1 MQAFLTCRP
10 PRKGSI
16 LMNKTNTWTAETIAV
31 GSELLLGG
39 RLDTNS
45 LFIADR
51 LASCGVE
58 LRYKTTV
65 GDDLSDIVAA
75 LKSAARRVS
84 VVILT
89 GGLGPTVD
97 DLTREAVARATGHR
111 LARRKA
117 ALDEMTSR
125 LASWGRKPNRSQFR
139 QAKIPA
145 AADILPNPVGTA
157 PGFVLI
163 WKGTFLAAVPGV
175 PREMEPMVTEGMLP
189 RLQNWMDIKKAA
201 GVVPMVRRVLHT
213 SGVPESLVDEKLTG
227 LIPKGSP
234 IQLGIYASPMEI
246 MVSLTGPAAPAQQ
259 GAVSIETLLKE
270 ARERL
275 SDILYGEQDE
285 TMESVVGRLLNERK
299 FTLAVA
305 ESCTGG
311 LIGHRLTQVAGS
323 SAYLDRVAVT
333 YSNRA
338 KVQMLG
344 VPPAVIDR
352 HGAVSAE
359 TAAAMARGVRER
371 SDTDIGL
378 SVTGIAGPGG
388 ATETKPVGLVYVGL
402 DGGPNEAFTREFRFH
417 GGDRT
422 VIKQRSSQAALDLLR
437 RWLIQKGRG

>member
-1 MQAFLTCRP
+1 
-10 PRKGSI
+10 
-16 LMNKTNTWTAETIAV
+16 MNKTKATTNTWIAETIAV

-51 LASCGVE
+51 LAFCGIE

-65 GDDLSDIVAA
+65 GDDLSDITAA
-75 LKSAARRVS
+75 LQAAARRAR

-97 DLTREAVARATGHR
+97 DLTREAVAHATGRR

-117 ALDEMTSR
+117 ALDEMTAR
-125 LASWGRKPNRSQFR
+125 LASWGRRPNKSQFR

-145 AADILPNPVGTA
+145 GADILSNPVGTA
-157 PGFVLI
+157 PGFTLV

-175 PREMEPMVTEGMLP
+175 PREMEPMVTESVLP
-189 RLQNWMDIKKAA
+189 RLQTWMDSSKAA
-201 GVVPMVRRVLHT
+201 GAVPMVRRVLHT
-213 SGVPESLVDEKLTG
+213 SGVPESLVDEKLVG

-234 IQLGIYASPMEI
+234 IQLGIYASPMEV
-246 MVSLTGPAAPAQQ
+246 MVSLTGPVAPQRQ
-259 GAVSIETLLKE
+259 GAASMETLLKE
-270 ARERL
+270 VRVRL
-275 SDILYGEQDE
+275 GDILYGEEDE
-285 TMESVVGRLLNERK
+285 TMESVVGRLLTERM

-311 LIGHRLTQVAGS
+311 LIGHRLTQVPGS
-323 SAYLDRVAVT
+323 SAYVDRVAVT

-338 KVQMLG
+338 KVEMLG
-344 VPPAVIDR
+344 VSPDVIDR
-352 HGAVSAE
+352 YGAVSAE
-359 TAAAMARGVRER
+359 TAAAMARGARER
-371 SDTDIGL
+371 SGTTIGL

-402 DGGPNEAFTREFRFH
+402 DAGPAEALTKEFRFH

-422 VIKQRSSQAALDLLR
+422 VIKQRASQAALDLLR
-437 RWLIQKGRG
+437 RWLIGKGR